1 MLPTSEL
8 KLECLACIIR
18 CRLNQF
24 NFMTAFF
31 VQPLWKFQH
40 CLWIFSSFS
49 MQVSTTQL
57 FQVWLLDITNFYS
70 IFLWSATSFSSG
82 IKWKK
87 KLLKSFCF
95 LKKFYSR
102 IYSSFLWAYTTY
114 MKLFWQKVF
123 KKVWRGW
130 FFILFTMWLDFVY
143 DKVHICFGPRRH
155 LHDKFCFS
163 FEWAYFEIHD
173 IFSRNFNKNE
183 NLSWKI

>member
-1 MLPTSEL
+1 MPRNEYNVHNI
-8 KLECLACIIR
+8 C
-18 CRLNQF
+18 CRPLNS
-24 NFMTAFF
+24 NSN
-31 VQPLWKFQH
+31 VSRVSSDVGWINSILW
-40 CLWIFSSFS
+40 LLFSSNPCGNFNTVYEFFLVF
-49 MQVSTTQL
+49 QPTTQL
-57 FQVWLLDITNFYS
+57 FQVWLLDITNFS
-70 IFLWSATSFSSG
+70 LISHLLF
-82 IKWKK
+82 IRDKMKK

-114 MKLFWQKVF
+114 MKLFWQKVS

-143 DKVHICFGPRRH
+143 DKVHICFGPRYN
-155 LHDKFCFS
+155 FS
-163 FEWAYFEIHD
+163 PLKWAYFEIHD